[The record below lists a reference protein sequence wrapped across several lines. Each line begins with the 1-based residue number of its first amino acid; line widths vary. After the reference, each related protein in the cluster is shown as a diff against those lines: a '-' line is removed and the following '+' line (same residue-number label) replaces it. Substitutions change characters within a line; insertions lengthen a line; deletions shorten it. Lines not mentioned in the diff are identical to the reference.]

1 MLFLGRRHRSRL
13 MGLAAALAAAAV
25 LLPVMAAEAAI
36 SGNHATTSKASGG
49 SILIG
54 ASTVLSGP
62 NAYAGQDWLHGLEL
76 GIKKINAGGGV
87 LGKQLKIVTADN
99 ACDPATA
106 VGATRKLINDHV
118 SIILG
123 SVCSGATLAAMPLVK
138 AAHIVQLTD
147 DSSSPQITQEAGVG
161 GNPWEFRINLDSSME
176 AGALS
181 RYVAAKVK
189 SVYFIAENDAFGR
202 DGVTGY
208 EQELTKAHISI
219 AGSSYYTTGTG
230 DFSPILSAVQQKNPG
245 GLVLISEPKDAAT
258 LLRQLRAQ
266 GLTQPIFDGGG
277 FLSQEFF
284 SALGAPNLAN
294 GITGAFFWNA
304 AEDPALAKAYKAAYK
319 TAPAPDSIGPY
330 YDAFVLRDALQLAK
344 STDPTAIRNALKKV
358 NLKQAW
364 GRIKFD
370 AHNQA
375 HPNVALQTALNGQI
389 KLLKVVPSSG
399 E

>member
-1 MLFLGRRHRSRL
+1 MLFLGRRHGRRL
-13 MGLAAALAAAAV
+13 TALVALIVAAV
-25 LLPVMAAEAAI
+25 LLSVVAVAAASTTTAKSNAAA
-36 SGNHATTSKASGG
+36 NP
-49 SILIG
+49 ILIG
-54 ASTVLSGP
+54 ASSVLSGP
-62 NAYAGQDWLHGLEL
+62 NAYAGKDWLNGLEL
-76 GIKKINAGGGV
+76 GIKQINASGGV
-87 LGKQLKIVTADN
+87 NGRQIKIVTADN

-106 VGATRKLINDHV
+106 VGATRKLIGDHP

-147 DSSSPQITQEAGVG
+147 DSSSPQITQEAGIG

-208 EQELTKAHISI
+208 TQELQKAHISV

-230 DFSPILSAVQQKNPG
+230 DFSPILSAVQQANPG

-258 LLRQLRAQ
+258 LLRQLRSQ

-284 SALGAPNLAN
+284 SALGDPKLAD
-294 GITGAFFWNA
+294 GIVGAFFWNA
-304 AEDPALAKAYKAAYK
+304 AEDPALAKAYKKAYG

-330 YDAFVLRDALQLAK
+330 YDAYVLRSALQIAK

-364 GRIKFD
+364 GTIKFD

-375 HPNVALQTALNGQI
+375 HPNVALQTATNGQI

>member
-1 MLFLGRRHRSRL
+1 MHILGRRRSRRAA
-13 MGLAAALAAAAV
+13 GLTAAALAAAVV
-25 LLPVMAAEAAI
+25 LPLVAAAAA
-36 SGNHATTSKASGG
+36 SSTKHAKTGG
-49 SILIG
+49 TILVG

-62 NAYAGQDWLHGLEL
+62 NAYAGKDWLNGLEL
-76 GIKKINAGGGV
+76 GIKKINATGGV
-87 LGKQLKIVTADN
+87 LGDQIKIVKADN
-99 ACDPATA
+99 ACDPGTA

-118 SIILG
+118 SILLG

-208 EQELTKAHISI
+208 EQQLKKAHISI

-230 DFSPILSAVQQKNPG
+230 DFSPILSGVQQKNPG
-245 GLVLISEPKDAAT
+245 GIVLISEPKDAAT
-258 LLRQLRAQ
+258 LIRQMRSQ
-266 GLTQPIFDGGG
+266 GMKQAIFDGGG

-284 SALGAPNLAN
+284 SALGSPKLAN
-294 GITGAFFWNA
+294 GVVGAFFWNA
-304 AEDPALAKAYKAAYK
+304 AEDPALAKAYKKAYGS
-319 TAPAPDSIGPY
+319 APAPDSIGPY
-330 YDAFVLRDALQLAK
+330 YDAFVLREALKIAK
-344 STDPTAIRNALKKV
+344 STDPTAIRNTLKKV
-358 NLKQAW
+358 NLKEAW
-364 GRIKFD
+364 GTIKFD

-375 HPNVALQTALNGQI
+375 HPNVALQTAVNGQI